1 MLIVIWLML
10 ILIWIMLI
18 FRTSEGLWWK
28 SAYAK
33 FFWIFFK
40 LRTSEN
46 RTTEN
51 RISQGPAV
59 CTKITVASYAHVF
72 CHSESDTSSVSWLSF
87 ERIWQTR
94 LHHHVLK
101 TNFNFPSQIKVSCN
115 EWLHHSLFPSQG
127 PASKTHP
134 LQSSRSHQSSCVKV
148 LCDHDSGLLRQRFE
162 NTNDSIFSW
171 WGLVWKASNGKFV
184 IKSRTCLCTQKVFFI
199 LQSLVCI
206 IKKGF
211 SF

>member
-1 MLIVIWLML
+1 MLISNYLSSNI
-10 ILIWIMLI
+10 IICICFLIWFDLTH
-18 FRTSEGLWWK
+18 FR
-28 SAYAK
+28 
-33 FFWIFFK
+33 K
-40 LRTSEN
+40 LRQKYRNILVRFLVQMKTLKFASEISWPLVTS
-46 RTTEN
+46 
-51 RISQGPAV
+51 Q
-59 CTKITVASYAHVF
+59 
-72 CHSESDTSSVSWLSF
+72 D
-87 ERIWQTR
+87 
-94 LHHHVLK
+94 
-101 TNFNFPSQIKVSCN
+101 
-115 EWLHHSLFPSQG
+115 

-134 LQSSRSHQSSCVKV
+134 LQSSSSHQSSCVKV